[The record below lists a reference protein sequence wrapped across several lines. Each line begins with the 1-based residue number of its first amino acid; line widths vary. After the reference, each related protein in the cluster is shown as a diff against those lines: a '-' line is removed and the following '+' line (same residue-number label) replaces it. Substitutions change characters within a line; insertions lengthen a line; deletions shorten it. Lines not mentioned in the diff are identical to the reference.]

1 MQISRISDICDKL
14 QDASSLT
21 DLQITVLKRAWEG
34 KTYSAIALDLG
45 YDSGYVRDIGSK
57 LWRILS
63 DTLGVEI
70 SKANFRSQIEK
81 NIHIN
86 ASQSILEESDSSTHR
101 SDSFLPR
108 LLKLP
113 ESESPKIFF
122 SPQYDHS
129 VPQKDLSN
137 FYGREQQ
144 VESIVDS
151 IRNQQCRLISISG
164 MSGIG
169 KTSLVQQLLQNLQTE
184 FDHVSWLSLQ
194 NAPLANEL
202 ILDILGELGCLN
214 EDLYRKNDLENSLAA
229 LLTYF
234 RDHQC
239 LLILDSLEATLC
251 SHERIGDYRDGYE
264 DYGLLFDRIVQL
276 SHQSC
281 VICISQEQP
290 KEISLHEK
298 REAHH
303 VRIVELKGLSSQDI
317 QRTFDASKTFS
328 GTDED
333 WACLVNHYGGNPLA
347 IKLVLDT
354 VRVVFRSSLSE
365 FRQSLQQ
372 GVNVSDAVADLIER
386 HFQRLSLQEKEIT
399 YWLASQPEALSY
411 SQLQALLL
419 SPVARNDLPRTLE
432 RLKRRSILEENN
444 GQFTV
449 QPMIAQYAIGRL
461 IQELCH
467 EIFTQ
472 DIDLLNRLSLIN
484 TQATDHNRNV
494 QVQKLVQPLIEQLIE
509 RLGSQQQLE
518 YKLENLKAI
527 LQKSPKYSGYAGGNL
542 VNLLIL
548 SGADLRDRDFSNLNI
563 WNAYLAGEQLPHLN
577 LQGSS
582 FKDSIFSETFGSI
595 LKVAIN
601 PDGTIVA
608 GGTTSHEICFW
619 KTSDTSSLGVLRGH
633 RGWVRSIIFSPDGQW
648 LASGSQD
655 QTIRIWRVETGECH
669 LILSTDSSAVWAVAF
684 SLDSQLLISGGDDK
698 TLRLWDISTGD
709 CQKVVDNAHD
719 SGISS
724 LCITPD
730 GSRIISTGRDSTIKI
745 WDLANLVLLD
755 ILFGHTG
762 SIWCSQISPD
772 GLTLATGGDDCTV
785 RLWSL
790 ENHKNLAI
798 LTGHNRCVWTV
809 GFSPDG
815 QHLVSGGHDHNMRI
829 WDLKFQTCL
838 RLVRGHTGF
847 VWSSIFSLDGKFLI
861 SGGHDQTLRWWKFP
875 QGELIKTL
883 VGYSNGIEAIAASPT
898 KNLIVSGGRDLHL
911 RIWNSETGELSRTI
925 TRHSGWIRAISFS
938 PDGQQLASAS
948 EDLSIRLWCAQ
959 TGHRLKTF
967 TGHGCWIWSI
977 SFSPDGTMLAST
989 SEDKTVRLWN
999 LSTGECWNI
1008 FRGHTLSVQ
1017 AVAFSADQRFLA
1029 SGSLDG
1035 TVRIWEINTQQ
1046 CIQTI
1051 ESGLVYAVAYSPDG
1065 KWLAYGNT
1073 VGLIYLCNG
1082 VTREPIAVLQEHK
1095 KRVNSLCFS
1104 ADSQYIL
1111 SGSDDRTAKLW
1122 RTKDQLCIQTLYGH
1136 QDTVTSVAFGANGT
1150 DVVTG
1155 SLDTSMQ
1162 VWSIKNG
1169 NGMALRKMQIP
1180 KPYEGMNIANVEG
1193 LSDACQTILLALG
1206 ASIEQV

>member
-1 MQISRISDICDKL
+1 MQISRISDICGKL
-14 QDASSLT
+14 QDISSLT
-21 DLQITVLKRAWEG
+21 DLQITVLKGAWEG

-63 DTLGVEI
+63 DTLKVEI

-81 NIHIN
+81 NIQIK
-86 ASQSILEESDSSTHR
+86 SVESILEKSNSSTHK
-101 SDSFLPR
+101 SDSLLPS
-108 LLKLP
+108 LLNSS
-113 ESESPKIFF
+113 ESESSKIFF
-122 SPQYDHS
+122 SPQYDRS
-129 VPQKDLSN
+129 IPQKNLSN
-137 FYGREQQ
+137 FHGREQ
-144 VESIVDS
+144 EIKSLVDS
-151 IRNQQCRLISISG
+151 ISNQRCRLISISG

-184 FDHVSWLSLQ
+184 FDHVFWLSLQ
-194 NAPLANEL
+194 NSPSVNEL
-202 ILDILGELGCLN
+202 ILDILGKLGYLN
-214 EDLYRKNDLENSLAA
+214 EDLYQRNNLENSLTA

-234 RDHQC
+234 RAHRC
-239 LLILDSLEATLC
+239 LLILDSLEVILC
-251 SHERIGDYRDGYE
+251 RHERIGNYRDGYE
-264 DYGLLFDRIVQL
+264 DYGLLLDRVVQL

-281 VICISQEQP
+281 VISISQEQP
-290 KEISLHEK
+290 QEISLHEK

-303 VRIVELKGLSSQDI
+303 VRTVELKGLSSQDV
-317 QRTFDASKTFS
+317 QRTFDSDKTFS

-333 WACLVNHYGGNPLA
+333 WTCLVNYYAGNPLA

-354 VRVVFRSSLSE
+354 VRVVFRSDLSE
-365 FRQSLQQ
+365 FRQSLQE
-372 GVNVSDAVADLIER
+372 GVNVSDAVADLIDQ
-386 HFQRLSLQEKEIT
+386 HFQRLSLQEKEIM
-399 YWLASQPEALSY
+399 YWLASQPETLSY

-419 SPVARNDLPRTLE
+419 SPVARTDLPRTLE

-449 QPMIAQYAIGRL
+449 QPMIAQYVIGRL

-472 DIDLLNRLSLIN
+472 NLDLFNRFALIN

-494 QVQKLVQPLIEQLIE
+494 QVQQLVQPLIEHLLE
-509 RLGSQQQLE
+509 RFRSQQLLE
-518 YKLENLKAI
+518 DKLENLKAV
-527 LQKSPKYSGYAGGNL
+527 LQKRPKYSGYAGGNL

-548 SGADLRDRDFSNLNI
+548 SGADLNDRDFSNINI
-563 WNAYLAGEQLPHLN
+563 CNAYLAGEQLPQLN
-577 LQGSS
+577 LQGST

-595 LKVAIN
+595 LKVAIS
-601 PDGTIVA
+601 PDSTIVA

-619 KTSDTSSLGVLRGH
+619 KTSDASSIGLLRGH
-633 RGWVRSIIFSPDGQW
+633 HGWVRSIIFSPDGQW

-655 QTIRIWRVETGECH
+655 QTIRIWRVETRECH

-684 SLDSQLLISGGDDK
+684 SLDSKFLISGGDDK
-698 TLRLWDISTGD
+698 TLRLWDICTGD
-709 CQKVVDNAHD
+709 CQKVVNNAHD

-724 LCITPD
+724 LCVTPD
-730 GSRIISTGRDSTIKI
+730 GSQVISTGRDSIVKI
-745 WDLANLVLLD
+745 WNLPSLILLNA
-755 ILFGHTG
+755 LLGHTG

-772 GLTLATGGDDCTV
+772 GLTLATGSDDCTV

-809 GFSPDG
+809 SFSPDG

-829 WDLKFQTCL
+829 WDLKLQTCL
-838 RLVRGHTGF
+838 RLVRGHTSF
-847 VWSSIFSLDGKFLI
+847 VWSSIFSPDGKFLI

-875 QGELIKTL
+875 QGELIKTR
-883 VGYSNGIEAIAASPT
+883 VGYSNGIKAIATSPT

-925 TRHSGWIRAISFS
+925 TRHTGWIRAIAFS

-948 EDLSIRLWCAQ
+948 EDLSIRLWCSQ
-959 TGHRLKTF
+959 TGHSLKTF

-989 SEDKTVRLWN
+989 SEDKTVRMWN
-999 LSTGECWNI
+999 LNTGECWNI
-1008 FRGHTLSVQ
+1008 FRGHTHSVQ
-1017 AVAFSADQRFLA
+1017 AAAFSADQRFLA

-1051 ESGLVYAVAYSPDG
+1051 EAGLVYAVAYSPDG
-1065 KWLAYGNT
+1065 KWLAYGNAAG
-1073 VGLIYLCNG
+1073 VIYLCNG
-1082 VTREPIAVLQEHK
+1082 VTRETIAVLQEHK

-1104 ADSQYIL
+1104 ADSQYLL

-1122 RTKDQLCIQTLYGH
+1122 RTKDRLCVQTLHGH
-1136 QDTVTSVAFGANGT
+1136 QDNVTSVAFSANGT

-1155 SLDTSMQ
+1155 SLDTSMR

-1169 NGMALRKMQIP
+1169 VALRKMRIP

-1193 LSDACQTILLALG
+1193 LSDACQTNLLALG
-1206 ASIEQV
+1206 ASIE